1 LNAELLLARLE
12 SQGIQLRADAGRLLL
27 NAPKGSVTGELKDAI
42 AANKDALLS
51 LLARRESVRAGSI
64 APLDRTLP
72 LPVSTFQERL
82 WILQRITPS
91 DTSFNFVAYW
101 VLDGVA
107 EGAVLSAVRSLFE
120 RHEVLRSTFRDE
132 SGVLSAYPQPVDA
145 VPFDAEDLRAQDT
158 AAANARVQA
167 LLDAESTRPFE
178 LTTKPPVRV
187 HVFRLADARWGVA
200 MSVHHI
206 ALDAWSLGLLEQEL
220 TETARSGV
228 VAPPPAV
235 QYADFAAWQRSS
247 QEPAVVASDL
257 EWWSKKL
264 AGAPQ
269 LSLFSP
275 DRPHLTDTAGAVRL
289 YRFAPELTA
298 AVRRLARE
306 NNVTPYMVLV
316 AATAA
321 VLRWH
326 TGQGEAVFG
335 SPMGVRELRE
345 TESMIGP
352 FVNLLLLRLDLADDP
367 AFSTLLGRVRD
378 ALLDA
383 HAHRNVSFESLLEK
397 LKPPRTFD
405 HSPLFQ
411 IALVHHNAPARSGGI
426 TRSGGAMHEITM
438 YLREAEQDGLEL
450 AFEYRAGL
458 FTPEAIDRIDS
469 HIEAVLAR
477 AALVAGTR
485 LSELCV
491 LTEAERRRVVQ
502 EFNAT
507 DAPRDSTV
515 FPRVFGQ
522 RASGRTAVAASCD
535 GRTISYPELNRR
547 ANQLARHLIANGATS
562 GSRVAVCVHRSLDL
576 LVALLAVQKS
586 GAAYVPLDPGF
597 PPERLAFML
606 KDSRA
611 AALLTAGD
619 AAEGLELPEG
629 VVLLAIDADA
639 AAINALDASEP
650 GVEILPSDPAY
661 VLYTSGSTGRPKG
674 VVVQHGAL
682 MNFLLSMARVP
693 GLREQDVLAAV
704 TTISFDIAGLELYL
718 PLLVGARIELVP
730 REIAAD
736 GRELAERL
744 ASSGATLL
752 QATPATWRL
761 LIEAGWQGAAGFR
774 ALCGGEALPRD
785 LAADLLTRVEELWNL
800 YGPTETTIWST
811 VARIGRDMPD
821 ITIGKPIDNTQ
832 VYLRDAAGRLVP
844 PGVAGEIWI
853 GGQGVALGYHD
864 RPELT
869 SERFV
874 PDPYSAHTGAKLYRT
889 GDLGRW
895 RDDGRLEHL
904 GRLDQQVKIRG
915 FRIELGEIE
924 VVLGAHPAI
933 RQAVVVARAASPSDL
948 RLVAYVV
955 YQQGEDLTVSEVRRY
970 LRGELPDYM
979 IPSLVVALDAVPLT
993 PNGKVDRA
1001 ALPDPF
1007 KAAAMTSS
1015 ASYEPPALGME
1026 EMLARIWS
1034 DVLKVERVSA
1044 QDNFFELGG
1053 HSLLSLRVAAAVEK
1067 ESGWRMD
1074 PRVLFFQPLSQIAAM
1089 GTEALGGTARAS

>member
-1 LNAELLLARLE
+1 MNAELLLARLE
-12 SQGIQLRADAGRLLL
+12 SQGIQVRADAGRLLL

-42 AANKDALLS
+42 AANKEALLS
-51 LLARRESVRAGSI
+51 LLARRDSVRSGSI
-64 APLDRTLP
+64 TPLDRTQP
-72 LPVSTFQERL
+72 LPVSSFQERL

-107 EGAVLSAVRSLFE
+107 EGTVLSAVRSLFE

-132 SGVLSAYPQPVDA
+132 SGVLSAYPQPVDV
-145 VPFDAEDLRAQDT
+145 VPFEAEDLRPLDSVAT
-158 AAANARVQA
+158 SARVQA
-167 LLDAESTRPFE
+167 LLDAESTRPFD
-178 LTTKPPVRV
+178 LTTKPPTRV
-187 HVFRLADARWGVA
+187 HAFRLGDARWGVA

-220 TETARSGV
+220 METARSGV

-235 QYADFAAWQRSS
+235 QYADFAGWQRSS

-257 EWWSKKL
+257 EWWAKKL
-264 AGAPQ
+264 TGAPQ

-289 YRFAPELTA
+289 YRFAPELSA

-411 IALVHHNAPARSGGI
+411 MALVHHNAPARSGGI
-426 TRSGGAMHEITM
+426 ARSGGAMHEITM

-450 AFEYRAGL
+450 AFEYRTGL

-477 AALVAGTR
+477 AAQVTGSR

-491 LTEAERRRVVQ
+491 LTDAERRRVVQ

-515 FPRVFGQ
+515 FPRAFEQ
-522 RASGRTAVAASCD
+522 SAAARSTAVAATCD
-535 GRTISYPELNRR
+535 GQSISYTELSRR

-619 AAEGLELPEG
+619 AADGLDLPEG
-629 VVLLAIDADA
+629 VVSVAIEADTA
-639 AAINALDASEP
+639 KTLDASDP
-650 GVEILPSDPAY
+650 DVAIQPSDPAY
-661 VLYTSGSTGRPKG
+661 ILYTSGSTGRPKG
-674 VVVQHGAL
+674 VVVPHGAL

-761 LIEAGWQGAAGFR
+761 LIEAGWQGTAGFR

-785 LAADLLTRVEELWNL
+785 LAAELLTRVEELWNL

-821 ITIGKPIDNTQ
+821 ITIGNPIDNTQ
-832 VYLRDAAGRLVP
+832 VYLLDTAGRLVP

-869 SERFV
+869 AERFV
-874 PDPYSAHTGAKLYRT
+874 SDPYSALAGARLYRT

-1007 KAAAMTSS
+1007 KAAATASS
-1015 ASYEPPALGME
+1015 ASYEPPAPGME
-1026 EMLARIWS
+1026 QMLARIWS